1 MTSLAPNGSSRSGP
15 LEDITIIDCTMAYA
29 GPFGT
34 NLLADMGANVIKV
47 EPPSGDGFR
56 MVAPH
61 PPNYARVGK
70 PQSSETADYGA
81 SFASVNGNKRSLC
94 LDLKLDADKE
104 VLKALCGKADALVEN
119 MRTGVMDKLGLGYET
134 LAAVNPKLVYATVR
148 GYGDPRTGASPYAD
162 WPCLD
167 PAGQAAGGLVG
178 GHGGLV
184 GVAMA
189 DIYPGTLMALGLL
202 AAVHRAQRTG
212 QGDFVDVAM
221 IDAVQTLV
229 KTNVAAYGLTGHEPR
244 PGVSALM
251 PFGLF
256 PTNDGQIAIAA
267 PVERHW
273 RALCK
278 HMGREDLIEDDR
290 TSSNPRRVKNR
301 DFVTAAVTEWTA
313 TRSKAEVLQ
322 QLGGEVPCGAAN
334 TIHELVNDEHCVAR
348 DMVHEFSYPGDN
360 PDGLLSGSAIKFAS
374 GTPGLYQPPPK
385 HGEHTTEILAEFG
398 IERATPES

>member
-1 MTSLAPNGSSRSGP
+1 MASTVRSGP
-15 LEDITIIDCTMAYA
+15 LEDLTIIDCTMAYA

-61 PPNYARVGK
+61 PPNYTRVGK
-70 PQSSETADYGA
+70 PQGEECADYGA
-81 SFASVNGNKRSLC
+81 SFASVNGNKRSIC
-94 LDLKLDADKE
+94 LDLKLDADKQ
-104 VLKALCGKADALVEN
+104 VLMSLCDKADAIVEN
-119 MRTGVMDKLGLGYET
+119 MRAGVMDRLGVGYEA
-134 LAAVNPKLVYATVR
+134 LAARNPRLVYATVR

-167 PAGQAAGGLVG
+167 PAGQAAGGLVEANG
-178 GHGGLV
+178 ELV

-229 KTNVAAYGLTGHEPR
+229 KTNVAAYGLTGREPR
-244 PGVSALM
+244 PGVRALM

-256 PTNDGQIAIAA
+256 PTTDGRIAIAA

-273 RALCK
+273 RSLCEI
-278 HMGREDLIEDDR
+278 MGREELAADER
-290 TSSNPRRVKNR
+290 SSSNPRRVENR
-301 DFVTAAVTEWTA
+301 DFVEGVIAAWTQ
-313 TRSKAEVLQ
+313 TKTKAEVLQ
-322 QLGGEVPCGAAN
+322 LLGGKVPCGPAN
-334 TIHELVNDEHCVAR
+334 TIGELVNDEHCVVR
-348 DMVHEFSYPGDN
+348 DMVREFDYPGDN
-360 PDGLLSGSAIKFAS
+360 PSGLLSGSAIKFAS
-374 GTPGLYQPPPK
+374 GATGLYQRPPK
-385 HGEHTTEILAEFG
+385 HGEHTDEVLAEYD
-398 IERATPES
+398 IER

>member
-1 MTSLAPNGSSRSGP
+1 MTNTARSGP

-47 EPPSGDGFR
+47 EPPTGDGFR

-61 PPNYARVGK
+61 PPNYTRVGK
-70 PQSSETADYGA
+70 PHSPGSADYGA
-81 SFASVNGNKRSLC
+81 SFASVNGNKRSIC
-94 LDLKLDADKE
+94 LDLKHAEDKK
-104 VLKALCGKADALVEN
+104 VLRELCSKADALVEN
-119 MRTGVMDKLGLGYET
+119 MRAGVMDKLGLGYET
-134 LAAVNPKLVYATVR
+134 LAEQNPKLVYATVR

-167 PAGQAAGGLVG
+167 PAGQATGGLVEG
-178 GHGGLV
+178 QGDLV
-184 GVAMA
+184 GIAMA

-229 KTNVAAYGLTGHEPR
+229 KTNVAAYGLTGRAPR
-244 PGVSALM
+244 PGVRALV

-256 PTNDGQIAIAA
+256 PTNDGRVAIAA

-273 RALCK
+273 RALCQR
-278 HMGREDLIEDDR
+278 MGRDELVSDAR
-290 TSSNPRRVKNR
+290 SSSNPRRVKNR
-301 DFVTAAVTEWTA
+301 DFVVGAVSAWTETQ
-313 TRSKAEVLQ
+313 SKADVVAC
-322 QLGGEVPCGAAN
+322 LGGVVPCGPAN
-334 TIHELVNDEHCVAR
+334 RIDELLSDPHCIAR

-360 PDGLLSGSAIKFAS
+360 PEGLLSGSAIKFAS
-374 GTPGLYQPPPK
+374 GTTGLYQRPPS
-385 HGEHTTEILAEFG
+385 HGEHTQEVLAEFG
-398 IERATPES
+398 IERARKQ